1 MASGTATGTEAP
13 PAAAPE
19 RPTRAP
25 GSGEAP
31 APGPGRLEHRL
42 FLAGAVIVAL
52 HLVDDSF
59 VQPQP
64 GTSAGDHL
72 VSGLVPLAAVGL
84 AAATYGRLSGV
95 SRAAV
100 ALVLGAFGVSL
111 SVEAIHY
118 TTHVGPSGDDFT
130 GFLALPAGIGLLGLG
145 VVTLWRTRNRGG
157 GPVRLVLRR
166 AGLSVVALLIAV
178 YVVFPLVFSYTST
191 HVARPPVA
199 NIDLGANTVENVQL
213 HTNDG
218 LTLDGSYVPS
228 RNGAAVIVAFGRKG
242 TQAPARMLAR
252 HGYGVLIFDRRGEG
266 RSDGDPNPF
275 AWSDGERDILAAITF
290 LK

>member
-95 SRAAV
+95 SRAAG
-100 ALVLGAFGVSL
+100 ALGLGAVGGSP
-111 SVEAIHY
+111 SVEALSY
-118 TTHVGPSGDDFT
+118 TTHVGPPGGDLT
-130 GFLALPAGIGLLGLG
+130 RVLALPPRIG
-145 VVTLWRTRNRGG
+145 
-157 GPVRLVLRR
+157 VLRLG
-166 AGLSVVALLIAV
+166 GLAL
-178 YVVFPLVFSYTST
+178 
-191 HVARPPVA
+191 
-199 NIDLGANTVENVQL
+199 
-213 HTNDG
+213 
-218 LTLDGSYVPS
+218 
-228 RNGAAVIVAFGRKG
+228 
-242 TQAPARMLAR
+242 
-252 HGYGVLIFDRRGEG
+252 
-266 RSDGDPNPF
+266 
-275 AWSDGERDILAAITF
+275 
-290 LK
+290 